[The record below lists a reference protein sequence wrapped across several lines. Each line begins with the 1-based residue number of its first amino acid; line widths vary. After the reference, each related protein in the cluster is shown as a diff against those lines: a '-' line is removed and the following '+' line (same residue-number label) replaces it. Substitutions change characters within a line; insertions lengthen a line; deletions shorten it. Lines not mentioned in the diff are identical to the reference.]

1 MITMHVHGYDLL
13 HSAVVRL
20 LKRPVKPVCSSQ
32 LTTELSAVL
41 SPPNDLP
48 PELWPF
54 FLSPPSPLPITRDHL
69 PSSDASIHHPRNFH
83 SKLKCHL
90 FENSYPHVIIHPP
103 NLNDIHLNSYS
114 VFSDFLEIGPVLTM
128 DYPLN
133 NPLHSLQRS
142 WICWCPYEFDFWV
155 AL

>member
-1 MITMHVHGYDLL
+1 MTYHLNFDH
-13 HSAVVRL
+13 
-20 LKRPVKPVCSSQ
+20 
-32 LTTELSAVL
+32 
-41 SPPNDLP
+41 
-48 PELWPF
+48 F
-54 FLSPPSPLPITRDHL
+54 FLSPSSPLPITRYHL

-133 NPLHSLQRS
+133 NPFIRCSARECAGALMSLTFEWRS
-142 WICWCPYEFDFWV
+142 RN
-155 AL
+155 